1 MIKLSNN
8 QELASG
14 FVNMFI
20 EIKRIYPEKYFVFWM
35 CETIIPAAVLG
46 TVFPPNPFNDVLS
59 LEIEYRHSATP
70 CMSAYSC
77 QTIILKHYIQ

>member
-20 EIKRIYPEKYFVFWM
+20 EIKRIYPEKTFVFWM

-46 TVFPPNPFNDVLS
+46 TVLS
-59 LEIEYRHSATP
+59 LAF
-70 CMSAYSC
+70 
-77 QTIILKHYIQ
+77 IQ

>member
-20 EIKRIYPEKYFVFWM
+20 EIKRIYSEENFVFWM

-46 TVFPPNPFNDVLS
+46 PVVSPAS
-59 LEIEYRHSATP
+59 
-70 CMSAYSC
+70 
-77 QTIILKHYIQ
+77 IQ